1 MVKYP
6 IHRQFTVLRGPPPP
20 ALEHGAH
27 YALCTDLRA
36 GLGAHVSPS
45 SSLHSASLAATACCA
60 TAAPSGAPVPARL
73 RAVTSI
79 CAARCCTSR
88 TRAAPTAP
96 AVLAAPAVALAP
108 AQRALV
114 HAAAKHATSRLS
126 SSAAVPPCGW
136 RSAAAHGSSHACAP
150 VGGWGAGLGLGSR
163 LGLGLKLELGR
174 ERGLGFG

>member
-1 MVKYP
+1 MNTK
-6 IHRQFTVLRGPPPP
+6 VLRIHCLPR
-20 ALEHGAH
+20 AAHGSPRAWH
-27 YALCTDLRA
+27 AAPLHTCHAWGAVRLLLAWLATCSARVPELQLVSDTGHFSTQARGSRTCTDLRA
-36 GLGAHVSPS
+36 GLGAHGSPNS
-45 SSLHSASLAATACCA
+45 SRHSASLAATACCA

-73 RAVTSI
+73 RAVPSI

-126 SSAAVPPCGW
+126 SSA
-136 RSAAAHGSSHACAP
+136 
-150 VGGWGAGLGLGSR
+150 
-163 LGLGLKLELGR
+163 
-174 ERGLGFG
+174 